1 MVVIVWHLRGP
12 GHPLQKRY
20 VLGRIF
26 WRVPCVN
33 QTHIFFHRTH
43 IINIFFPTNETD
55 VCVQNCW
62 QFLMGS
68 ITPFLDLNKPMRET
82 NQVTNFVS
90 EVNATLR
97 VMGSQNWWPM
107 EIQKNPAIQT
117 ESFTPRFLESPIAD
131 SQGHDFF
138 FSGAEEKPEKAPI
151 QNPMS
156 PEKLAQCQVRQVCGV
171 KFLCHLGDV
180 LEMKDI
186 LFGWWFQKSVAKGNA
201 KTAPK

>member
-1 MVVIVWHLRGP
+1 
-12 GHPLQKRY
+12 
-20 VLGRIF
+20 
-26 WRVPCVN
+26 
-33 QTHIFFHRTH
+33 
-43 IINIFFPTNETD
+43 
-55 VCVQNCW
+55 
-62 QFLMGS
+62 MGS

-138 FSGAEEKPEKAPI
+138 FRAQKKSLK
-151 QNPMS
+151 
-156 PEKLAQCQVRQVCGV
+156 KLPS
-171 KFLCHLGDV
+171 K
-180 LEMKDI
+180 I
-186 LFGWWFQKSVAKGNA
+186 
-201 KTAPK
+201 P